1 MKKDNSRKEEKQR
14 EIVGIDL
21 GDKVSHYAVINEE
34 GEVVEEGT
42 FRNQTTSIDKHFRGQ
57 PRRIALEVGAQSAWI
72 SRQLQQLGH
81 EVIVANARQVRWITA
96 SDQKSDRMDA
106 KKLAW
111 LARADVRL
119 LAPVEHRNAEQQAEL
134 SLIRARDAAVRA
146 RTLLV
151 NAARGIAKSFGQ
163 RLPATVT
170 ATFGKR
176 ALALL
181 GRAENFLLTRTAV
194 SWKSPGW
201 QADLP
206 FGGGC
211 LPLCCPALLA
221 ACGNHSGEAEHHS
234 GIGLKLFGFIPE
246 AVFTFT
252 PESCSRSSR
261 NTVRNHTGIAFT
273 LPRIPQLE
281 RAA

>member
-57 PRRIALEVGAQSAWI
+57 PRRIALEVGAPSAWI

-111 LARADVRL
+111 LARADVR
-119 LAPVEHRNAEQQAEL
+119 
-134 SLIRARDAAVRA
+134 
-146 RTLLV
+146 
-151 NAARGIAKSFGQ
+151 
-163 RLPATVT
+163 
-170 ATFGKR
+170 
-176 ALALL
+176 
-181 GRAENFLLTRTAV
+181 
-194 SWKSPGW
+194 
-201 QADLP
+201 
-206 FGGGC
+206 C
-211 LPLCCPALLA
+211 
-221 ACGNHSGEAEHHS
+221 
-234 GIGLKLFGFIPE
+234 
-246 AVFTFT
+246 
-252 PESCSRSSR
+252 
-261 NTVRNHTGIAFT
+261 
-273 LPRIPQLE
+273 
-281 RAA
+281 